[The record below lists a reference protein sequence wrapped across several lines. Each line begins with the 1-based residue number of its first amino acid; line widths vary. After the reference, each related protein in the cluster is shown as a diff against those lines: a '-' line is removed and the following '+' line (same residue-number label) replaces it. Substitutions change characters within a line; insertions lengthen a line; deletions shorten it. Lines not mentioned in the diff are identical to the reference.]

1 MEKET
6 EPEDWS
12 TPRCTFLVQDEVS
25 LPGSKV
31 NIVKTIE
38 TYCGEPAVGTT
49 EVQKF
54 SGTYSTPRCAKHLPF
69 RDTIPGSTLNDLSG
83 QEI

>member
-12 TPRCTFLVQDEVS
+12 TPRCTFLVEDEVWGD
-25 LPGSKV
+25 LKMP
-31 NIVKTIE
+31 
-38 TYCGEPAVGTT
+38 TYCNEPAVGTT

-54 SGTYSTPRCAKHLPF
+54 SGTFSTPRCAKHLPF

-83 QEI
+83 QEF